1 MFKAKSFR
9 KDTQNMILTS
19 HKVLE
24 VTTHSDLRK
33 TFLETL
39 NYASSTYHTLR
50 NHVNEYRIHSHMQAA
65 RY

>member
-24 VTTHSDLRK
+24 ITTHSDLQK
-33 TFLETL
+33 TL

-50 NHVNEYRIHSHMQAA
+50 NHVNKYRIHSHKQAT